1 MTVAPARRRKPQQEV
16 RSRNERRDQSEV
28 GDGPND
34 PHSNAHQDN
43 SAHPDTS
50 LLGMRFRGHAGGVR
64 VSLVADRL
72 QVSAL
77 RTAAAAVAGD
87 ITQLRSQAVAT
98 AGSRLN
104 AMATKKIAPNKPRA
118 PVLPSSPS
126 GGRAIHRAK
135 DLLNDDQ
142 RQELR
147 SDLDRLA
154 RIRRDAEANSASLRL
169 S

>member
-1 MTVAPARRRKPQQEV
+1 M
-16 RSRNERRDQSEV
+16 RSRNARRGRSEV
-28 GDGPND
+28 SDGAND
-34 PHSNAHQDN
+34 PHPNAHQDN
-43 SAHPDTS
+43 GAHPDTS
-50 LLGMRFRGHAGGVR
+50 LLRMRFRGHAGGVR
-64 VSLVADRL
+64 VSLVADGL
-72 QVSAL
+72 QVAAL
-77 RTAAAAVAGD
+77 RSAASAIVRD
-87 ITQLRSQAVAT
+87 ITQLRSHAVAA

-104 AMATKKIAPNKPRA
+104 AMATKKMASNKTRV

-126 GGRAIHRAK
+126 GGRALHRAK

>member
-1 MTVAPARRRKPQQEV
+1 
-16 RSRNERRDQSEV
+16 
-28 GDGPND
+28 
-34 PHSNAHQDN
+34 
-43 SAHPDTS
+43 
-50 LLGMRFRGHAGGVR
+50 
-64 VSLVADRL
+64 
-72 QVSAL
+72 
-77 RTAAAAVAGD
+77 
-87 ITQLRSQAVAT
+87 
-98 AGSRLN
+98 
-104 AMATKKIAPNKPRA
+104 MATKKMASNKTRV

>member
-1 MTVAPARRRKPQQEV
+1 VPCRSARRGR
-16 RSRNERRDQSEV
+16 SEV
-28 GDGPND
+28 GDGAND
-34 PHSNAHQDN
+34 PHPSAREDN
-43 SAHPDTS
+43 RAYPDTP

-64 VSLVADRL
+64 VCVVADGL

-77 RTAAAAVAGD
+77 RSAASAVASD
-87 ITQLRSQAVAT
+87 VSRLRSHAVAT
-98 AGSRLN
+98 AGSRLS
-104 AMATKKIAPNKPRA
+104 AMATKKMASHKTRV

-126 GGRAIHRAK
+126 GGRGIRRAK

-154 RIRRDAEANSASLRL
+154 RIRREAEANSASLRL